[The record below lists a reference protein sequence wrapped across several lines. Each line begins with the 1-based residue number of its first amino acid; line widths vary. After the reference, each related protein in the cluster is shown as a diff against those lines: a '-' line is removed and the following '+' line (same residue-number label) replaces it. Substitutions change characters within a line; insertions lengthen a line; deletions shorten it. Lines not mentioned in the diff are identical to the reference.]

1 MRAARALSH
10 TVGTAMSSESTHNP
24 ELLALDTG
32 GTMTDTFL
40 VDDEAGYTV
49 GKAQTTPDDEADGV
63 ISSFEDALGYWDM
76 PLEKG
81 ADTLRG
87 TVYSGTAMI
96 NRLLER
102 EGSSDIGLI
111 QTAGTEDT
119 HQFGRG
125 LQSWAHLSYEGRLH
139 AREHHHPEPLVPR
152 ENIKGVRG
160 RIHTTGQ
167 EVFPVYEDEAR
178 EAVEDLLDKDV
189 RVICVCMLHSYK
201 NPSHEQRVKEIAEE
215 VKDERN
221 DDTPIWLSSEQ
232 NPIRGE
238 LPRLNSLILEAYA
251 VEPSREQLHSVQ
263 ESLEERGSQAP
274 FRVLSASGGTISPD
288 HDWLVDTMISGPIG
302 GIFGGEYLA
311 NKLDISN
318 LVCSDVGGTSFD
330 VGLITKGHYPTRW
343 DTVLSQFIVNI
354 PMTSMDT
361 IGSGTGSYV
370 RLEPS
375 SGRLQVG
382 PDSAGHLVGVSN
394 EESGLDT
401 PTVTDCT
408 AMLGYLNDEYFL
420 GGDIP
425 LNVDRAEE
433 VFTEQIAEPLDA
445 DPYEA
450 ARGVLDTV
458 ERNMTNELRAMVL
471 GQGYSPENYQLISY
485 GGGGPLHTAGY
496 TRDLAFQDVLVPEW
510 AAAFSAFGCSCS
522 DYSYRFDQTVDLLVV
537 PGRDNLEDIA
547 DGLSDALQSLR
558 GETRTAFEA
567 DDVDAD
573 EMQFQPAVSIQYAG
587 MQEDLEVQ
595 IPQELWDDGLDA
607 DALNEVL
614 DLYEEEFSQVFR
626 RAAQSPEQGY
636 LITTAIA
643 QGVVAS
649 PKPTLPNESLSSRD
663 TPPEAASRGER
674 DIYWDGDWHTA
685 SLWEMNEVEAGNV
698 ITGPG
703 VVEAPAT
710 TFLIPPGFEAPLDEH
725 RIYHLSKTEAP

>member
-1 MRAARALSH
+1 MA
-10 TVGTAMSSESTHNP
+10 TEQTHDP

-32 GTMTDTFL
+32 GTMTDTFI

-49 GKAQTTPDDEADGV
+49 GKAQTTPDDEAEGV
-63 ISSFEDALGYWDM
+63 VESFADALGYWDVS
-76 PLEKG
+76 KG
-81 ADTLRG
+81 EGAETLRG
-87 TVYSGTAMI
+87 TVYSGTAML

-102 EGSSDIGLI
+102 EGSSDIGVI
-111 QTAGTEDT
+111 TTAGTEDT

-167 EVFPVYEDEAR
+167 EVFPLYEDEAR
-178 EAVEDLLDKDV
+178 EVVEDLLDKDV
-189 RVICVCMLHSYK
+189 RVICVCTLHSHK
-201 NPSHEQRVKEIAEE
+201 NPAHEQRIKEIAEE

-221 DDTPIWLSSEQ
+221 DDTPVWLSSDQ
-232 NPIRGE
+232 NPIEGE

-251 VEPSREQLHSVQ
+251 VEPSRKQLHSIR
-263 ESLEERGSQAP
+263 ETLREEGSEAP

-302 GIFGGEYLA
+302 GVFGGEYISE
-311 NKLDISN
+311 KLGISN

-330 VGLITKGHYPTRW
+330 VALITKGHYPTRW

-370 RLEPS
+370 RLEQAS
-375 SGRLQVG
+375 ERIQVG
-382 PDSAGHLVGVSN
+382 PDSAGYLVGVSN
-394 EESGLDT
+394 EDSGLET

-425 LNVDRAEE
+425 LNVDRAKE
-433 VFTEQIAEPLDA
+433 VFTDRIADPLDE

-471 GQGYSPENYQLISY
+471 GQGYSPENYTLISY

-496 TRDLAFQDVLVPEW
+496 TRDLNFQDVLVPEW
-510 AAAFSAFGCSCS
+510 AAAFSAFGCACS
-522 DYSYRFDQTVDLLVV
+522 DYSYRFDRTVDLLVV
-537 PGRDNLEDIA
+537 PGRENLSEIA
-547 DGLSDALQSLR
+547 EQLTDSLLALR
-558 GETRTAFEA
+558 EETESAFA
-567 DDVDAD
+567 DDEVDAE
-573 EMQFQPAVSIQYAG
+573 EMAYQPAVSIQYAG

-595 IPQELWDDGLDA
+595 IPDHLWDDGLDA
-607 DALNEVL
+607 DALDEVL
-614 DLYEEEFSQVFR
+614 DRYEDEFSQVFR

-636 LITTAIA
+636 LIKLAIG
-643 QGVVAS
+643 QGVVDS
-649 PKPTLPNESLSSRD
+649 PKPTIPEESLTDSD

-674 DIYWDGDWHTA
+674 EIYWDGDWHTA
-685 SLWEMNEVEAGNV
+685 SLWEMGEIEAGNV
-698 ITGPG
+698 IEGPSI
-703 VVEAPAT
+703 VEAPAT
-710 TFLIPPGFEAPLDEH
+710 TFLVPPGFEAPLDEH
-725 RIYHLSKTEAP
+725 RIYHLTEVDQ